1 MTSFAA
7 LGMPAGGTACLVRV
21 PMPMAPNRGGGT
33 RDIGAPM
40 PMSLHRTAP
49 AQQQANGSEDMSA
62 DSVLEK
68 VIAWVAPHDIKV
80 RDYFLTFDRELTSFV
95 SKSQFARV
103 MQLVGIRLNVSEV
116 DLLAHRFAKPGQS
129 TPDFQLNYERF
140 VEVVEKLLEPCDSPK
155 ESPSSPTLPRSIYNF
170 GARTCHVDWSHNS
183 LSPVKKLQSKVVE
196 KRLRLYDQFQDFDPL
211 RKGLCCKGQVK
222 TVFTIVNL
230 DKELSPDDFKA
241 LQDCYTRDGDMFC
254 YVDFCNDI
262 DLAFTKRGLEMDP
275 MTQLRMPDASS
286 TLPARRSRQVLSA
299 ESTKRVFD
307 LEEKLRARVR
317 FRRCHLRSTFQD
329 MDRTRRGHVTRS
341 QFARIMCMLDFEL
354 TTADVDTLCLVYCD
368 MGNDTEFNYVEFCA
382 SCDGFETAEPMSAS
396 PRKECYPKYF
406 DCFGQRQAPIVN
418 SPRSPRSPHL
428 LFSDTSPRSR
438 ARAIG

>member
-1 MTSFAA
+1 M
-7 LGMPAGGTACLVRV
+7 
-21 PMPMAPNRGGGT
+21 PMPSNRGGGT

-40 PMSLHRTAP
+40 PMPLRRMAP
-49 AQQQANGSEDMSA
+49 AQQQVDGSEDVSA

-68 VIAWVAPHDIKV
+68 VIAWVAPHHIKV
-80 RDYFLTFDRELTSFV
+80 RDYFLTFDRKLTSLV
-95 SKSQFARV
+95 SKSQFVRV
-103 MQLVGIRLNVSEV
+103 MQLVGIRLNVAEV
-116 DLLAHRFAKPGQS
+116 DLLAHRFAEPGQS
-129 TPDFQLNYERF
+129 MPDFQLNYERF
-140 VEVVEKLLEPCDSPK
+140 LEVIEKLLEGFDSPK
-155 ESPSSPTLPRSIYNF
+155 EPPLSPTLPRFNF
-170 GARTCHVDWSHNS
+170 GARTCHVDWSHHS
-183 LSPVKKLQSKVVE
+183 LSPVKKIQSKVVE
-196 KRLRLYDQFQDFDPL
+196 KRLRLYDHFQDFDPL
-211 RKGLCCKGQVK
+211 RKGLCYRGQGK

-241 LQDCYTRDGDMFC
+241 LQDCYTSAGDMFC

-286 TLPARRSRQVLSA
+286 TLLARRNKQKLSA
-299 ESTKRVFD
+299 ESAQRVFD

-354 TTADVDTLCLVYCD
+354 TAADVDTLCLVYCD
-368 MGNDTEFNYVEFCA
+368 MGNDTEFNYVDFCA
-382 SCDGFETAEPMSAS
+382 SCDCFETAEPVSAS

-406 DCFGQRQAPIVN
+406 DCFGQRQAPIVPSPL
-418 SPRSPRSPHL
+418 SPRSSAL
-428 LFSDTSPRSR
+428 LFSDSSPRSR
-438 ARAIG
+438 SMVMD